1 MPTSICNEREQEM
14 LELHSGLKVK
24 VVIKDKTGGPVCLF
38 KIYLAVPHL
47 S

>member
-14 LELHSGLKVK
+14 LELHSGLKAK
-24 VVIKDKTGGPVCLF
+24 VVIKDKTGGPFFFKNLF
-38 KIYLAVPHL
+38 GCAT